1 MKFIKPVFTVFVLI
15 FLLPQVNSYS
25 QELTDSTSLW
35 VIDTEDGNT
44 FMGKIVNEDSIQIMM
59 LTDIYGPVHIPLSQ
73 IKNKKELKQTNLV
86 EGEHWFSNPHAT
98 RYFFGTNGYGLRKG
112 EAYYQN
118 TWILFNQINYG
129 ITNHISLG
137 GGIVPLFLFAGAPTP
152 VFITPKVT
160 VPIVKDKVNLGAG
173 VLYAYVLGEEFGFGI
188 TYATI
193 TFGNRDNNL
202 TLGGGW
208 AFADSEWANSPTLTL
223 SGMTRVGRKTYLVTE
238 NYYIGL
244 SEDSSLGII
253 SVGGRSVQ
261 KKLAVDYGLF
271 FPVGADIGAFL
282 AIPWLG
288 IAVPFGN
295 AK

>member
-1 MKFIKPVFTVFVLI
+1 MKYLKNFYTILVLI
-15 FLLPQVNSYS
+15 FLLPQMDAKS
-25 QELTDSTSLW
+25 QELADTAILW
-35 VIDTEDGNT
+35 VIDTEDGNS
-44 FMGKIVNEDSIQIMM
+44 FMGSIIDQDSAKLI
-59 LTDIYGPVHIPLSQ
+59 LFTDVYGQVHIPVSQ
-73 IKNKKELKQTNLV
+73 IKKKSELKQTDLV

-98 RYFFGTNGYGLRKG
+98 RYFFGTDGYGLRKG

-118 TWILFNQINYG
+118 TWILFNQVNYG
-129 ITNHISLG
+129 ITNHISIG
-137 GGIVPLFLFAGAPTP
+137 GGLVPLFLFAGAPTP

-160 VPIVKDKVNLGAG
+160 VPLVKDKVNLCAG

-188 TYATI
+188 TYAAI

-208 AFADSEWANSPTLTL
+208 AFADSEWANYPTLTL
-223 SGMTRVGRKTYLVTE
+223 SGMTRVGRKTYLLTE

-253 SVGGRSVQ
+253 SLGGRSVQ
-261 KKLAVDYGLF
+261 RKLAVDYGLF
-271 FPVGADIGAFL
+271 FPVGADIGAFI

-295 AK
+295 I

>member
-1 MKFIKPVFTVFVLI
+1 MKSLKSFFIVIILI
-15 FLLPQVNSYS
+15 FFLPQIDTIA
-25 QELTDSTSLW
+25 QELADSSSLW

-44 FMGKIVNEDSIQIMM
+44 FMGRILNEDSIQVVL
-59 LTDIYGPVHIPLSQ
+59 LTDVYGTVLIPTSR
-73 IKNKKELKQTNLV
+73 IKQKKELKQTDLI
-86 EGEHWFSNPHAT
+86 EGQHWFSNPHAT

-129 ITNHISLG
+129 ISNHISLG
-137 GGIVPLFLFAGAPTP
+137 GGMVPLFLFAGAPTP
-152 VFITPKVT
+152 VFITPKLT
-160 VPIVKDKVNLGAG
+160 LPLIKDKLNLGAG

-188 TYATI
+188 TYGTI
-193 TFGNRDNNL
+193 TLGNRDSNL

-208 AFADSEWANSPTLTL
+208 AFADAEWASSPTLTL
-223 SGMTRVGRKTYLVTE
+223 NGMTRVGRKTYLVTE

-244 SEDSSLGII
+244 SEDSSFGII
-253 SVGGRSVQ
+253 SLGGRSVQ

-271 FPVGADIGAFL
+271 FPVGADIGSFL

-295 AK
+295 TQ